1 MISGKSTM
9 RKLIVGNWKMNGSL
23 AMNTELLGGVRSG
36 LSGISCDLA
45 VCVPFP
51 YLAQCQSL
59 LEETAVVLGAQDV
72 SSHAVGAYTGQV
84 STRMLLDFGCRYAI
98 VGHSERR
105 EFCGETDEV
114 VADKVQRALAG
125 GLTPILCVGETLEEK
140 EDGRTQEIVGNQI
153 NAVLKVLEDREVS
166 GIVVAYEPIWAI
178 GTGKTPTPEMAEE
191 VHAMIRNLL
200 VSRNAE
206 AGSRV
211 RILYGGSMKPSN
223 AAGFLEMPDIDG
235 GLIGGAA
242 LKAQDFLAIAKLAS
256 I

>member
-1 MISGKSTM
+1 M

-51 YLAQCQSL
+51 YLAQCQAL
-59 LEETAVVLGAQDV
+59 LEETVVVLGAQDV

-140 EDGRTQEIVGNQI
+140 EDGRTQEIVGDQI

-200 VSRNAE
+200 VSRNVE

-256 I
+256 V

>member
-1 MISGKSTM
+1 M

-51 YLAQCQSL
+51 YLAQCQAL
-59 LEETAVVLGAQDV
+59 LEETVVVLGAQDV

>member
-1 MISGKSTM
+1 M

-59 LEETAVVLGAQDV
+59 LEETVVVLGAQDV